1 MKKWAVVLLV
11 LSMFA
16 FTSSTALAHGN
27 DHKDDWNKGKLQS
40 CNEVIASL
48 NATLGK
54 VKNDWTRTVLKRMIA
69 NFKAECSQGSSNGN
83 GSQNDNN
90 ILNADKSALALQF
103 LGNDNANSVTLPI
116 ILPQTG
122 KNGSSISWV
131 SSNPSV
137 ISNDGLT
144 IRRSTNVDIAVNLTA
159 VIKRNS
165 ASVSKTF
172 RVVVK
177 ANLPQMTDVQRV
189 QRDSAALAIKF
200 GGSDTIN
207 SVTQPLNELPTKGV
221 NGSTI
226 KWTSMLPSVISNDGR
241 TVVRPSNSS
250 GNAVVVLT
258 ADIKSGNY
266 SETKIFVLTVKAGLP
281 DAQRV
286 AADKAALQITYGG
299 SDTINRVTR
308 PVVLPSTGVNGSNIT
323 WTTSAASVLSAD
335 GKTIHRPAAGSAAS
349 YVVMTAIISSGSS
362 TDVKIFVL
370 TVKPQFTSSEKV
382 AADKA
387 ELAIS
392 YRYGDNASNV
402 TGSITLPTS
411 GYYGSK
417 IIWYSSNPSLISD
430 NGTLL
435 YRPANNQ
442 SDVSVTLTAFISN
455 GDSGDIKTFTVK
467 VKHY

>member
-1 MKKWAVVLLV
+1 MKKWAVVMLV

-16 FTSSTALAHGN
+16 FTSSIALAHGN
-27 DHKDDWNKGKLQS
+27 DHKDDWNKSKLQS
-40 CNEVIASL
+40 CNEVVASL
-48 NATLGK
+48 NVTLAK

-69 NFKAECSQGSSNGN
+69 NFKAECTQGSNTGN
-83 GSQNDNN
+83 QNDTN
-90 ILNADKSALALQF
+90 IVNADKSDLALTF
-103 LGNDNANSVTLPI
+103 LGIDNANSVTLPI

-131 SSNPSV
+131 SSNPNV
-137 ISNDGLT
+137 LSNDGLS
-144 IRRSTNVDIAVNLTA
+144 IHRSTNVDIAVNLTA

-177 ANLPQMTDVQRV
+177 ANLPQMTDVERV
-189 QRDSAALAIKF
+189 QKDSAALKITF

-207 SVTQPLNELPTKGV
+207 SVTQPLIELPAKGV

-226 KWTSMLPSVISNDGR
+226 KWTSMLQSVISNDGK
-241 TVVRPSNSS
+241 TVVRPNN
-250 GNAVVVLT
+250 GAGDAIAVFT

-286 AADKAALQITYGG
+286 AADKAALQITFGG
-299 SDTINRVTR
+299 TDTINRVTR
-308 PVVLPSTGVNGSNIT
+308 PVVLPSVGVNGSKIT
-323 WTTSAASVLSAD
+323 WTTSSPTILSAD
-335 GKTIHRPAAGSAAS
+335 GKTIHRPAAGASVS
-349 YVVMTAIISSGSS
+349 YVAMTAIISSGSS
-362 TDVKIFVL
+362 TDVKVFVL
-370 TVKPQFTSSEKV
+370 TVKPQFTSAEKV

-387 ELAIS
+387 DLAIS
-392 YRYGDNASNV
+392 YKDGDSASNV
-402 TGSITLPTS
+402 TGAITLPTS

-417 IIWYSSNPSLISD
+417 VVWYSSNPSLLSD
-430 NGTLL
+430 NGTVL
-435 YRPANNQ
+435 YRPAYGQ
-442 SDVSVTLTAFISN
+442 SDISVTLTAFISN

-467 VKHY
+467 VNHL